1 MKTIYISGPM
11 SNTPNSNLE
20 AFDKAEK
27 QLKQLGFNVLNPH
40 KICEELN
47 TKFSGMGKSPEYEDY
62 LKEDI
67 IQMLSKCDKVL
78 VLPGWRG
85 SEGSKLE
92 IANAIECGL
101 DVVFD
106 ISDVQ

>member
-11 SNTPNSNLE
+11 SNTPNSNFE
-20 AFDKAEK
+20 AFDNAEK
-27 QLKQLGFNVLNPH
+27 QLVKLGYSVLNPH
-40 KICEELN
+40 KLCDELN
-47 TKFSGMGKSPEYEDY
+47 VRFFEMGKVPDYEDY

-78 VLPGWRG
+78 VLKGWRQSKG
-85 SEGSKLE
+85 AKLE
-92 IANAIECGL
+92 IANAIACGL
-101 DVVFD
+101 DVAFD

>member
-20 AFDKAEK
+20 EFDKAEK
-27 QLKQLGFNVLNPH
+27 QLKQLGFDVLNPH
-40 KICEELN
+40 HICEELN
-47 TKFSGMGKSPEYEDY
+47 TRFFDMGKVPEYEDY

-67 IQMLSKCDKVL
+67 LQMLSKCDKVL
-78 VLPGWRG
+78 VLKGWRQSKG
-85 SEGSKLE
+85 AKLE
-92 IANAIECGL
+92 IANAIACGL